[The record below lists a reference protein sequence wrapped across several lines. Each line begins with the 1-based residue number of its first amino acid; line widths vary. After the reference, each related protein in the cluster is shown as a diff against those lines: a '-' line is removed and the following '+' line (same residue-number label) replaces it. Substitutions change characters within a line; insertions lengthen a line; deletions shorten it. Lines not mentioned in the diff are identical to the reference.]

1 MVFQWLVYFQKSYL
15 KREWER
21 VNLNKPFRERG
32 RETDRERQRETE
44 RAERAETES
53 WDRELRQRES
63 RDRELRQRQRER
75 ASKKSGFDFFF
86 FLDNVATQ
94 LLEK

>member
-32 RETDRERQRETE
+32 RERQTERDRETE

-53 WDRELRQRES
+53 WDRERAETES
-63 RDRELRQRQRER
+63 WDRDRERQLQKRV
-75 ASKKSGFDFFF
+75 ALIFFF
-86 FLDNVATQ
+86 PW
-94 LLEK
+94 

>member
-32 RETDRERQRETE
+32 RERQTERDRERQREQREQRQRAETE
-44 RAERAETES
+44 SWDRERAETES
-53 WDRELRQRES
+53 WDR
-63 RDRELRQRQRER
+63 DRERELQKR
-75 ASKKSGFDFFF
+75 VALIFFF
-86 FLDNVATQ
+86 SLIM
-94 LLEK
+94 